1 MLKIP
6 AFAKPQNVST
16 KRMTTE
22 RHIKLGRQT
31 ALISFLLGTVIFG
44 LYFLTSSPQLLFIG
58 YIFLA
63 FVGLFNIALIILL
76 LIKASKDSINR
87 RELFKTCVLILV
99 NVPITVLYLWFT
111 IILLD
116 TLRIT
121 FTNST
126 SNQLTKINII
136 GCDDQFI
143 EKLEIGE
150 SKTVW
155 IKISGDCSVNINY
168 LQNGIKKKEIVIP
181 YTSKNL
187 GDKRNYNIGGSNDWP
202 F

>member
-1 MLKIP
+1 
-6 AFAKPQNVST
+6 
-16 KRMTTE
+16 MTTE

-31 ALISFLLGTVIFG
+31 ALISFLLATVVFG

-63 FVGLFNIALIILL
+63 FVGLFNIALISSL
-76 LIKASKDSINR
+76 LIKAIKDNINR
-87 RELFKTCVLILV
+87 TKLFKTCVLMLV
-99 NVPITVLYLWFT
+99 NVPVTVLYLWFT

-121 FTNST
+121 LTNST
-126 SNQLTKINII
+126 NNQLTKINII
-136 GCDDQFI
+136 GCDNQFI
-143 EKLEIGE
+143 EKLEVGE

-155 IKISGDCSVNINY
+155 IKISGDCSVDINY
-168 LQNGIKKKEIVIP
+168 LQNGIIKKEAVIP
-181 YTSKNL
+181 YTTKNL
-187 GDKRNYNIGGSNDWP
+187 GEKRNYNIGGANRWP

>member
-1 MLKIP
+1 
-6 AFAKPQNVST
+6 
-16 KRMTTE
+16 MTTE
-22 RHIKLGRQT
+22 RHIKLGRQA

-99 NVPITVLYLWFT
+99 NVPITLLYLWFT

-150 SKTVW
+150 SKTIW

-168 LQNGIKKKEIVIP
+168 LQNGIIKKEAVIP
-181 YTSKNL
+181 YTTKNL
-187 GDKRNYNIGGSNDWP
+187 GDKRKHNIGGNNSWP